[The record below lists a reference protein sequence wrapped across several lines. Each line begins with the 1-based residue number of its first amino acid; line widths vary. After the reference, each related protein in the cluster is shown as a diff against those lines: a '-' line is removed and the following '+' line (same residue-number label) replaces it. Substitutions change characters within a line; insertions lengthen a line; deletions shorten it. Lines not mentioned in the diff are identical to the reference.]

1 MSVLE
6 NIKDKVES
14 SKSILIMTHTN
25 PDGDAMGS
33 SLGLLSALKK
43 IEKQATVYIPVP
55 NKMFTFLPGYAE
67 IVTEGVNPKDYDLC
81 ISLDSS
87 DLERLGP
94 GREIFEAIDDTIVID
109 HHITNQSYGD
119 INYLNAV
126 ASSTCE
132 NLIVVLAAMNIAI
145 NKEIAESLYTGILT
159 DTGAFRYNAQPETYE
174 FVAMLLE
181 TGVETN
187 KIYRRLFDLTTLNKT
202 KLLARALERLEIYE
216 EGRVSFT
223 YITNQDLEELGLDEN
238 DSEGI
243 VNFGRNIDGTEVSIF
258 VKERDGKYKI
268 SLRANEYVDVSVI
281 ASKFAGGGHVRAAGF
296 ESVMTMEQIKSS
308 LLEEIKKQL
317 KSEA

>member
-6 NIKDKVES
+6 SIKEKVEN

-33 SLGLLSALKK
+33 ALGLLSALKK
-43 IEKQATVYIPVP
+43 IEKQATVYMPVP
-55 NKMFTFLPGYAE
+55 NKTFSFLPGFLE
-67 IVTEGVNPKDYDLC
+67 IVTEGIDASQYDLC
-81 ISLDSS
+81 IALDAS
-87 DLERLGP
+87 DLERLGK
-94 GREIFEAIDDTIVID
+94 GREYFEAIEDTIVID
-109 HHITNQSYGD
+109 HHITNQSYAD

-145 NKEIAESLYTGILT
+145 NKEMAESLYTGILT

-174 FVAMLLE
+174 FVAMLSE

-187 KIYRRLFDLTTLNKT
+187 RIYRKLFDLTTLNKT
-202 KLLARALERLEIYE
+202 KLLARALERLELYE
-216 EGRVSFT
+216 DSKVSYT
-223 YITNQDLEELGLDEN
+223 YITEQDLEDLHLDQS

-258 VKERDGKYKI
+258 IKEQDGKYKV
-268 SLRANEYVDVSVI
+268 SMRANEYVDVSIV

-296 ESVMTMEQIKSS
+296 ESVMTMEQIKVAI
-308 LLEEIKKQL
+308 LEELRKQL
-317 KSEA
+317 K

>member
-6 NIKDKVES
+6 NINEKIQK
-14 SKSILIMTHTN
+14 SKSILIMTHIN

-33 SLGLLSALKK
+33 TLALLSALKK
-43 IEKQATVYIPVP
+43 IEKEASVYMPMP
-55 NKMFTFLPGYAE
+55 NETFSFLPGFSE
-67 IVTEGVNPKDYDLC
+67 IITSNIDASKYDLC
-81 ISLDSS
+81 ISLDAS
-87 DLERLGP
+87 DLERLGE
-94 GREIFEAIDDTIVID
+94 GREYFDAIEDTIVID

-119 INYLNAV
+119 VNYLNAV

-159 DTGAFRYNAQPETYE
+159 DTGGFRYNAQPETYE

-202 KLLARALERLEIYE
+202 KLLARALERLELYADNK
-216 EGRVSFT
+216 VSFT
-223 YITNQDLEELGLDEN
+223 YITVKDLEELGLEQSA
-238 DSEGI
+238 SEGI
-243 VNFGRNIDGTEVSIF
+243 VNYGRNIDGTEVSIF
-258 VKERDGKYKI
+258 IKEQDGKYKV
-268 SLRANEYVDVSVI
+268 SMRANEYVDVSVV

-296 ESVMTMEQIKSS
+296 ESVMTMEQIKVAVI
-308 LLEEIKKQL
+308 EELKKQL
-317 KSEA
+317 K

>member
-6 NIKDKVES
+6 SIKEKIES
-14 SKSILIMTHTN
+14 SNSILIVTHTN

-33 SLGLLSALKK
+33 SLGLMSAIKK
-43 IEKQATVYIPVP
+43 IGKTGAVYIPVP
-55 NKMFTFLPGYAE
+55 NKMFSYLPGYSE
-67 IVTEGVNPKDYDLC
+67 ILKENVNPNDYDLC
-81 ISLDSS
+81 IALDAS
-87 DLERLGP
+87 DLERLGEC
-94 GREIFEAIDDTIVID
+94 RETFEAIEDTIVID
-109 HHITNQSYGD
+109 HHITNQSYAD

-159 DTGAFRYNAQPETYE
+159 DTGAFRYNVQPETYE
-174 FVAMLLE
+174 FVAMLTE
-181 TGVETN
+181 TGVETA
-187 KIYRRLFDLTTLNKT
+187 KIYRRLFDLTTLEKT

-216 EGRVSFT
+216 EGKVAFS
-223 YITNQDLEELGLDEN
+223 YITKQDLEDLNLDES

-258 VKERDGKYKI
+258 IKEQDGKYKI
-268 SLRANEYVDVSVI
+268 SMRANEYVDVSVV

-296 ESVMTMEQIKSS
+296 ESMMTMDQIKTA
-308 LLEEIKKQL
+308 LLEELKKQL
-317 KSEA
+317 

>member
-6 NIKDKVES
+6 NINEKIQK
-14 SKSILIMTHTN
+14 SKSILIMTHIN

-33 SLGLLSALKK
+33 TLALLSALKK
-43 IEKQATVYIPVP
+43 IEKEASVYMPMP
-55 NKMFTFLPGYAE
+55 NETFSFLPGFSE
-67 IVTEGVNPKDYDLC
+67 IITSNIDASKYDLC
-81 ISLDSS
+81 ISLDAS
-87 DLERLGP
+87 DLERLGE
-94 GREIFEAIDDTIVID
+94 GREYFDAIEDTIVID

-202 KLLARALERLEIYE
+202 KLLARALERLELHADNK
-216 EGRVSFT
+216 VSFT
-223 YITNQDLEELGLDEN
+223 YITVKDLEELGLVQSA
-238 DSEGI
+238 SEGI
-243 VNFGRNIDGTEVSIF
+243 VNYGRNIDGTEVSIF
-258 VKERDGKYKI
+258 IKEQDGKYKV
-268 SLRANEYVDVSVI
+268 SMRANEYVDVSVV

-296 ESVMTMEQIKSS
+296 ESVMTMEQIKVAVI
-308 LLEEIKKQL
+308 EELKKQL
-317 KSEA
+317 K

>member
-6 NIKDKVES
+6 SIKDRVEC
-14 SKSILIMTHTN
+14 SKSILILTHIN

-43 IEKQATVYIPVP
+43 MEKQATVYMPVP
-55 NKMFTFLPGYAE
+55 NKTFSFLPGFSE
-67 IVTEGVNPKDYDLC
+67 IVTEGIDASNYDLC
-81 ISLDSS
+81 IALDAS

-94 GREIFEAIDDTIVID
+94 GREHFEKIENTIVVD
-109 HHITNQSYGD
+109 HHITNQSYAD

-145 NKEIAESLYTGILT
+145 NKEMAESLYTGILT

-174 FVAMLLE
+174 FVAMLSE

-187 KIYRRLFDLTTLNKT
+187 KIYRKLFDLTTLNKT
-202 KLLARALERLEIYE
+202 KLIARALERLELYE
-216 EGRVSFT
+216 DGKVSYT
-223 YITNQDLEELGLDEN
+223 YITKQDLDDFALEQS

-258 VKERDGKYKI
+258 IKEQDGKYKV
-268 SLRANEYVDVSVI
+268 SMRANEYVDVSIV

-296 ESVMTMEQIKSS
+296 ESVMTMEQIKTAI
-308 LLEEIKKQL
+308 LEELRKQL
-317 KSEA
+317 K

>member
-6 NIKDKVES
+6 NIKEKIEN
-14 SKSILIMTHTN
+14 SKSILIITHMN

-43 IEKQATVYIPVP
+43 IEKQATVYMPLP
-55 NKMFTFLPGYAE
+55 NKMFSFLPGYNE
-67 IVTEGVNPKDYDLC
+67 IISEEIDTKNYDLC
-81 ISLDSS
+81 IALDSS
-87 DLERLGP
+87 DLERLGE
-94 GREIFEAIDDTIVID
+94 GRKYFETIEDTIVID
-109 HHITNQSYGD
+109 HHITNQSFAD

-132 NLIVVLAAMNIAI
+132 NLIVVLAAMGIAI

-187 KIYRRLFDLTTLNKT
+187 KIYRKLFDLTTLGKT
-202 KLLARALERLEIYE
+202 KLLGRALERLELYE
-216 EGRVSFT
+216 EDKVSFT
-223 YITNQDLEELGLDEN
+223 YITKQDLIDLNLDEN

-243 VNFGRNIDGTEVSIF
+243 VNYGRNIDGTEVSIF
-258 VKERDGKYKI
+258 IKEQEGKYKV
-268 SLRANEYVDVSVI
+268 SMRANEYVDVSVV

-296 ESVMTMEQIKSS
+296 ESLMTIEQIKAAI
-308 LLEEIKKQL
+308 LEELKKQL
-317 KSEA
+317 K

>member
-6 NIKDKVES
+6 SIKDKIES
-14 SKSILIMTHTN
+14 SNSILIITHLN

-43 IEKQATVYIPVP
+43 IEKSATLYMPVP
-55 NKMFTFLPGYAE
+55 NKSFSFLPGYNE
-67 IVTEGVNPKDYDLC
+67 IVTEGIDAKQYDLC
-81 ISLDSS
+81 ISLDAS

-94 GREIFEAIDDTIVID
+94 GREYFETIEDTIVID

-126 ASSTCE
+126 ASSNCE
-132 NLIVVLAAMNIAI
+132 NLIVVLAAMGIAI

-187 KIYRRLFDLTTLNKT
+187 KIYRRLFDLTTLNKS
-202 KLLARALERLEIYE
+202 KLLARALERMELYE
-216 EGRVSFT
+216 DGKVAFT
-223 YITNQDLEELGLDEN
+223 YIDEN
-238 DSEGI
+238 DMVELSLDQNDTEGI
-243 VNFGRNIDGTEVSIF
+243 VNYGRNIDGTEVSILI
-258 VKERDGKYKI
+258 KEQDNKYKI
-268 SLRANEYVDVSVI
+268 SLRANEYVDVSIV

-296 ESVMTMEQIKSS
+296 ESVMTIEQIKIA
-308 LLEEIKKQL
+308 LLEELRKQL
-317 KSEA
+317 K

>member
-6 NIKDKVES
+6 SIKDRVEC
-14 SKSILIMTHTN
+14 SKSILILTHIN

-43 IEKQATVYIPVP
+43 MEKQATVYMPVP
-55 NKMFTFLPGYAE
+55 NKTFSFLPGFSE
-67 IVTEGVNPKDYDLC
+67 IVTEGIDASNYDLC
-81 ISLDSS
+81 IALDAS

-94 GREIFEAIDDTIVID
+94 GRELFEKIENTIVVD
-109 HHITNQSYGD
+109 HHITNQSYAD

-145 NKEIAESLYTGILT
+145 NKEMAESLYTGILT

-174 FVAMLLE
+174 FVAMLSE

-187 KIYRRLFDLTTLNKT
+187 KIYRKLFDLTTLNKT
-202 KLLARALERLEIYE
+202 RLLARALERLELYE
-216 EGRVSFT
+216 DGKVSYT
-223 YITNQDLEELGLDEN
+223 YITKRDLDDFALEQS

-258 VKERDGKYKI
+258 IKEQDGKYKV
-268 SLRANEYVDVSVI
+268 SMRANEYVDVSIV

-296 ESVMTMEQIKSS
+296 ESVMTMEQIKTAI
-308 LLEEIKKQL
+308 LEELRKQL
-317 KSEA
+317 K

>member
-6 NIKDKVES
+6 SIKEKVES
-14 SKSILIMTHTN
+14 SKSILILTHIN

-43 IEKQATVYIPVP
+43 IEKQATVYMPVP
-55 NKMFTFLPGYAE
+55 NKTFSFLPGYGE
-67 IVTEGVNPKDYDLC
+67 IATEGINPNDYDLC
-81 ISLDSS
+81 ITLDAS
-87 DLERLGP
+87 DLERLGE
-94 GREIFEAIDDTIVID
+94 GREYFEAIEDTITID
-109 HHITNQSYGD
+109 HHITNQSYSD

-159 DTGAFRYNAQPETYE
+159 DTGAFRYNAEPETYE

-187 KIYRRLFDLTTLNKT
+187 KIYRNLFDLTTLSKT
-202 KLLARALERLEIYE
+202 KLLARALERLELHE
-216 EGRVSFT
+216 NGKVSFT
-223 YITNQDLEELGLDEN
+223 YITKADLEELALEEN

-243 VNFGRNIDGTEVSIF
+243 VNYGRNIEGTEVSIF
-258 VKERDGKYKI
+258 IKEQEGRYKV
-268 SLRANEYVDVSVI
+268 SMRANEYVDVSIV

-296 ESVMTMEQIKSS
+296 ESVMTMDQIK
-308 LLEEIKKQL
+308 LAILEELRKQL
-317 KSEA
+317 Q